1 MGLSFHYSG
10 RIANPA
16 SLSDLIEE
24 IEDIAKVHDWKYFVF
39 DRLFPEDVIGKQ
51 AYNQRIYGICFTPP
65 NCETVDI
72 CFLSNGRMSSAAHL
86 QFWGKTEVQEERE
99 YLYMLSVK
107 TQYAGIEIHQF
118 LIQLFRYLN
127 AKYFADFTMSD
138 EGEYWETNDLTLLKT
153 NFKRYTEL
161 IDGFV
166 SAIESIPIKAGED
179 IESYFL
185 RLMKEI
191 NDKKNREE

>member
-16 SLSDLIEE
+16 SLPKLIDE
-24 IEDIAKVHDWKYFVF
+24 IQDIARVYSWKYFVF
-39 DRLFPEDVIGKQ
+39 DREFPDNTIGKPD
-51 AYNQRIYGICFTPP
+51 YNQRIYGICFTPP
-65 NCETVDI
+65 ECETVDV
-72 CFLSNGRMSSAAHL
+72 CFLSNGRMSSASHL
-86 QFWGKTEVQEERE
+86 QFWGKTDVQAESE

-107 TQYAGIEIHQF
+107 TQYAGVETHQF
-118 LIQLFRYLN
+118 IIQLFRYLN
-127 AKYFADFTMSD
+127 EKYFADFTMSD
-138 EGEYWETNDLTLLKT
+138 EGEYWETNDEALLKT

-166 SAIESIPIKAGED
+166 SAIESYPIHAGED

-185 RLMKEI
+185 RLIKQI
-191 NDKKNREE
+191 NDQKKQGE

>member
-10 RIANPA
+10 RVGNPA
-16 SLSDLIEE
+16 SLLDLIEE

-39 DRLFPEDVIGKQ
+39 DRQFPEDSIGKPD
-51 AYNQRIYGICFTPP
+51 YNQRIYGICFTPP

-86 QFWGKTEVQEERE
+86 QFWGKTDDQEERE

-127 AKYFADFTMSD
+127 AKYFADFKMSD

-161 IDGFV
+161 VDGFV

-179 IESYFL
+179 VESYFL

>member
-10 RIANPA
+10 RIANPS

-24 IEDIAKVHDWKYFVF
+24 IEDIAKVHDWKCFVF
-39 DRLFPEDVIGKQ
+39 DRVFPENMIGKPY
-51 AYNQRIYGICFTPP
+51 YNKRIYGICFTPP

-72 CFLSNGRMSSAAHL
+72 CFLSNGRISSAAHL
-86 QFWGKTEVQEERE
+86 QFWGKTDEQAERE

-118 LIQLFRYLN
+118 LIQLFMYLN
-127 AKYFADFTMSD
+127 VKYFADFTMTD
-138 EGEYWETNDLTLLKT
+138 EGEYWETNDLSLLKT

-179 IESYFL
+179 VESYFL

>member
-16 SLSDLIEE
+16 SLLDLIEE
-24 IEDIAKVHDWKYFVF
+24 IEDIAKVHGWKYFVF
-39 DRLFPEDVIGKQ
+39 DRQFSEDMIGKPD
-51 AYNQRIYGICFTPP
+51 YNQRIYGICFTPP

-86 QFWGKTEVQEERE
+86 QFWGKTDDQAERE

-127 AKYFADFTMSD
+127 GKYFADFTMSD

-179 IESYFL
+179 VESYFL

-191 NDKKNREE
+191 NDKKNREK

>member
-39 DRLFPEDVIGKQ
+39 DRQFPEDTIGKPD
-51 AYNQRIYGICFTPP
+51 YNQRIYGICFTPP

-86 QFWGKTEVQEERE
+86 QFWGKTDDQEERE

-161 IDGFV
+161 VDGFV

-179 IESYFL
+179 VESYFL

>member
-1 MGLSFHYSG
+1 
-10 RIANPA
+10 
-16 SLSDLIEE
+16 
-24 IEDIAKVHDWKYFVF
+24 
-39 DRLFPEDVIGKQ
+39 
-51 AYNQRIYGICFTPP
+51 
-65 NCETVDI
+65 
-72 CFLSNGRMSSAAHL
+72 MSSAAHL
-86 QFWGKTEVQEERE
+86 QIWGKTDAQPERE

-118 LIQLFRYLN
+118 LIQLFKYLN
-127 AKYFADFTMSD
+127 VKYFADFTMTD
-138 EGEYWETNDLTLLKT
+138 EGEYWETNDLSLLKT

-166 SAIESIPIKAGED
+166 AAIESIPIKAGED
-179 IESYFL
+179 VESYFL

>member
-10 RIANPA
+10 RISNPD
-16 SLSDLIEE
+16 SLADLIEE
-24 IEDIAKVHDWKYFVF
+24 VEDIAKVHNWKYFVF
-39 DRLFPEDVIGKQ
+39 DREFPENTIGKQ
-51 AYNQRIYGICFTPP
+51 DYNQRIYGICFTPP

-86 QFWGKTEVQEERE
+86 QIWGKTEVQEERE

-107 TQYAGIEIHQF
+107 SQYAGIEIHQF

-127 AKYFADFTMSD
+127 DKYFAGFTMSD
-138 EGEYWETNDLTLLKT
+138 EGEYWETNDEEVLKK
-153 NFKRYTEL
+153 NFKRYNEL

-166 SAIESIPIKAGED
+166 SAIESIPIMAGED

-191 NDKKNREE
+191 NDKKNSEE

>member
-10 RIANPA
+10 RIAKPA

-24 IEDIAKVHDWKYFVF
+24 IEDIAKVHNWKYFVF
-39 DRLFPEDVIGKQ
+39 DRLFPENMIGKPY
-51 AYNQRIYGICFTPP
+51 YNQRIYGICFTPP

-72 CFLSNGRMSSAAHL
+72 CFLSNGRMSSAANL
-86 QFWGKTEVQEERE
+86 QFWGKTDEQAERE

-118 LIQLFRYLN
+118 LIQLFMYLN
-127 AKYFADFTMSD
+127 AKYFADFTMTD
-138 EGEYWETNDLTLLKT
+138 EGEYWETNDLSLLKT

-179 IESYFL
+179 VESYFL

>member
-16 SLSDLIEE
+16 RLPDLIEE

>member
-10 RIANPA
+10 RISDPA

-39 DRLFPEDVIGKQ
+39 DRQFPEDTIGKPD
-51 AYNQRIYGICFTPP
+51 YNQRIYGICFTPP

-86 QFWGKTEVQEERE
+86 QFWGKTDTQAERE

-127 AKYFADFTMSD
+127 VKYFADFTMSD

-166 SAIESIPIKAGED
+166 SAIETIPIKAGED
-179 IESYFL
+179 VESYFL